1 VLSTADNLASDL
13 LIDRSTYAGQIDPIF
28 LIIHQFNEF
37 VPPDEG
43 FDANT
48 DDDIEPANLWGT
60 DLETVKHQID
70 EYRRRVGAAH

>member
-1 VLSTADNLASDL
+1 MK
-13 LIDRSTYAGQIDPIF
+13 YAAQVDPIF

-48 DDDIEPANLWGT
+48 DDDIEPANLWGD
-60 DLETVKHQID
+60 DLGVVKQQI
-70 EYRRRVGAAH
+70 EVYRLRVAGAVD

>member
-1 VLSTADNLASDL
+1 M
-13 LIDRSTYAGQIDPIF
+13 TYARELNPIF

-48 DDDIEPANLWGT
+48 DDDIEPANLWGN
-60 DLETVKHQID
+60 DLATVKHQID
-70 EYRRRVGAAH
+70 VYRQRVGARDRAGSPW

>member
-1 VLSTADNLASDL
+1 M
-13 LIDRSTYAGQIDPIF
+13 TYARQLDPIF

-48 DDDIEPANLWGT
+48 DDDVEPADLWGT
-60 DLETVKHQID
+60 GALDAVRQQI
-70 EYRRRVGAAH
+70 ELYRQQIPSEANPR